1 MKDVWLDTDALVA
14 LMNVNKSTISRAV
27 SAQKYITRELPKN
40 RGGKG
45 GIRYEVR
52 LDSLPKPIQEKYWEG
67 IINSQNGDLIPS
79 PTAPLAQ
86 AGEASKSTM
95 ANPAPSKM
103 ELAARDIRPVET
115 TSRQRLIA
123 GARVA
128 IVRPLAQAES
138 STRQAI
144 AVFFHSLLKGEL
156 DAATALHCCIANDRN
171 GFDWEVGL
179 VDGQITPVPKSGQD
193 AAAFAKQLGERT
205 LFRWVADYK
214 SKGFDGLLPGKR
226 QKDTAVKSWHP
237 VALELRKRPQG
248 GSVAWIHAKI
258 AEHWA
263 RLKLADAPSYD
274 QICRYFSQQCSQI
287 EQLKGRWSGSQLRSK
302 TFYQRRTA
310 NGMMP
315 WDEIHAD
322 GWTTHFLAPHPVT
335 GEYVTYEI
343 WHAHDIATRYVPPFA
358 VGLSE
363 NGEVIAKCL
372 ENIIREGGVPLF
384 WLVDSTR
391 IVKNAQ
397 RFQQIA
403 DRAGFTITHPV
414 TVGNSQANGI
424 SENFNKYLDDCAREL
439 ATYQHPEH
447 MDKLAHRRM
456 KKAVNELAKAT
467 AAGDEKLIR
476 RLKANVE
483 RLCKGLVFGSRDE
496 ALDWIESK
504 RVAFNKRPHGTLGT
518 VRDAE
523 SGGIRHLSPLECL
536 EAFRQDG
543 WKAVALEERELS
555 DLFRPHVKCKVV
567 RGMVTPYSGMKFKH
581 PDLNHYLGKEVLVAY
596 DIMDYRQVWVKTLDG
611 TMICVAA
618 FAEATGY
625 RAKTAYEDGE
635 ERRALARIRARE
647 KQIEQIE
654 ARHPGLAEERGAMVI
669 EGQFGRTL
677 DEDGLITLLPEA
689 EQAIRNALVALPVDR
704 EPGMEREALRALN
717 PEHAALAGAEG
728 GEALSYSDTMLWLY
742 EGETEEV
749 EEKSLDI

>member
-1 MKDVWLDTDALVA
+1 M
-14 LMNVNKSTISRAV
+14 
-27 SAQKYITRELPKN
+27 
-40 RGGKG
+40 
-45 GIRYEVR
+45 
-52 LDSLPKPIQEKYWEG
+52 
-67 IINSQNGDLIPS
+67 
-79 PTAPLAQ
+79 
-86 AGEASKSTM
+86 
-95 ANPAPSKM
+95 
-103 ELAARDIRPVET
+103 AARDIRPVET

-128 IVRPLAQAES
+128 LVRPLAQAES
-138 STRQAI
+138 STRKAI
-144 AVFFHSLLKGEL
+144 AGFIHNLLTGEL
-156 DAATALHCCIANDRN
+156 DPATLLQCCIANDRN
-171 GFDWEVGL
+171 GFAWEVGL
-179 VDGQITPVPKSGQD
+179 EEGQITAVPKPHQD
-193 AAAFAKQLGERT
+193 VAAFAKQLGDRT

-214 SKGFDGLLPGKR
+214 KHGFDGLIAGKR
-226 QKDTAVKSWHP
+226 MKDSSVKPWHP
-237 VALELRKRPQG
+237 VALELKKRPQG

-258 AEHWA
+258 AEQWQ
-263 RLKLADAPSYD
+263 RMGMDAPSYE
-274 QICRYFSQQCSQI
+274 QVCRYFSQQCSQI

-310 NGMMP
+310 NGMLP

-397 RFQQIA
+397 RFKQIA

-439 ATYQHPEH
+439 ATYQHPEN

-467 AAGDEKLIR
+467 AAGDEKLIM

-483 RLCKGLVFGSRDE
+483 RLCKGLVFGSREE

-523 SGGIRHLSPLECL
+523 DGRIRHLSPWECL
-536 EAFRQDG
+536 ESFRQDG
-543 WKAVALEERELS
+543 WQAVTLEERELS

-567 RGMVTPYSGMKFKH
+567 RGMVTPYGGMKFHH
-581 PDLNHYLGKEVLVAY
+581 PDLNHHLDKHVLVAY
-596 DIMDYRQVWVKTLDG
+596 DIMNYEHVWVKTLDG
-611 TMICVAA
+611 ALICTAA